1 MSELANLVDEI
12 QRIIRGNPWHGPSL
26 AEIVSDINPEESAA
40 KPFPGV
46 HSIREII
53 LHIAGWQEVF
63 LIRLQGKM
71 ASEPPEGD
79 FPEDPADWH
88 ASLAKLEDSNRRLL
102 SVISGLSDTSLDTGV
117 AGKDYTVGFML
128 HGLVSHC
135 VYHSGQI
142 SLLKRALRNGP
153 VNIHGA

>member
-12 QRIIRGNPWHGPSL
+12 QRIIRGNPWHGSSL
-26 AEIVSDINPEESAA
+26 AEIVSDISAEEAA
-40 KPFPGV
+40 VKLFPDV
-46 HSIREII
+46 HSIREIV

-63 LIRLQGKM
+63 FIRLQGKIV
-71 ASEPPEGD
+71 SEPPEGD
-79 FPEDPADWH
+79 FPEEPADWH

-102 SVISGLSDTSLDTGV
+102 SLISGLSDASLDAGV

-142 SLLKRALRNGP
+142 SLLKRAIRSGRVSNHRP
-153 VNIHGA
+153 

>member
-12 QRIIRGNPWHGPSL
+12 QEMTHGHPWHGLSM
-26 AEIVSDINPEESAA
+26 AEILSDLSAEEATA
-40 KPFPGV
+40 KPFPGL
-46 HSIREII
+46 HSIRELI

-63 LIRLQGKM
+63 FIRLQGNQ

-79 FPEDPADWH
+79 FPAEPADWP
-88 ASLAKLEDSNRRLL
+88 ASLAKFEDSNRRFLA
-102 SVISGLSDTSLDTGV
+102 VVSGFSDASLDAKV

-142 SLLKRALRNGP
+142 SLLKKALRS
-153 VNIHGA
+153 

>member
-12 QRIIRGNPWHGPSL
+12 QEMAHGHPWHGLSL
-26 AEIVSDINPEESAA
+26 AEILSDLSAEEATA

-46 HSIREII
+46 HSIRELI

-63 LIRLQGKM
+63 FIRLQGEM

-79 FPEDPADWH
+79 FPAEPADWP
-88 ASLAKLEDSNRRLL
+88 ASLAKFEDSNRRLL
-102 SVISGLSDTSLDTGV
+102 AVVSGFSDASLDAKV

-142 SLLKRALRNGP
+142 SLLKKALRS
-153 VNIHGA
+153 

>member
-12 QRIIRGNPWHGPSL
+12 QGITRGNPWHGPSL
-26 AEIVSDINPEESAA
+26 AEIVSDISAEEAA
-40 KPFPGV
+40 ATPFPGV
-46 HSIREII
+46 HSIRELI

-63 LIRLQGKM
+63 LLRLQGKI

-88 ASLAKLEDSNRRLL
+88 ASLARFEDSNRRLL
-102 SVISGLSDTSLDTGV
+102 SVISGLSDASLDAGV

-135 VYHSGQI
+135 VYHCGQV
-142 SLLKRALRNGP
+142 SLLKRVLRSGRVSIDRP
-153 VNIHGA
+153 

>member
-1 MSELANLVDEI
+1 MSELADLGDEI
-12 QRIIRGNPWHGPSL
+12 RRITRGNPWHGPSL
-26 AEIVSDINPEESAA
+26 AEIVSDISAEEAEA

-46 HSIREII
+46 HSIREIV

-63 LIRLQGKM
+63 FLRLQGKM

-79 FPEDPADWH
+79 FPEGPAGWH
-88 ASLAKLEDSNRRLL
+88 ASLAKLEESNRRLL
-102 SVISGLSDTSLDTGV
+102 SVISGLSDASLEAGV

-142 SLLKRALRNGP
+142 SLVKRALRSGR
-153 VNIHGA
+153 VGADRP